1 VQQFQRDALERLNQ
15 LLAAFESQPS
25 DPNNG
30 SQPEQQ
36 GDPPSPTPP
45 DMPDPAAAMA
55 QLKLLRVMQEDVRS
69 RTRSLDEKRRLVGF
83 WTAEE
88 QQEVAELA
96 QEQGRLAEL
105 IVNLSQPPATD
116 SPDELPGLPDPV
128 PSGDTPDEGEIEG
141 SGLPE
146 LPGLE
151 GPVRDSG
158 RSSVDRDLTRDPP
171 NRSNTR

>member
-1 VQQFQRDALERLNQ
+1 
-15 LLAAFESQPS
+15 
-25 DPNNG
+25 
-30 SQPEQQ
+30 
-36 GDPPSPTPP
+36 
-45 DMPDPAAAMA
+45 MA

-128 PSGDTPDEGEIEG
+128 PSGDTPDEGESKG